1 MFTRISVLSAVTLA
15 ALLFAVAACSSADDG
30 PPPTPTPIDVAAVIQ
45 QQLASQAPAMA
56 APTAVPVAPA
66 APAPAAP
73 PSATTFQDTRRT
85 PPVTTAQDRV
95 STFSLDTDRTS
106 YRLALTW
113 AREGYQVEPDSVRAE
128 EWVNSFHYG
137 YPQPTTSDSFSIST
151 DVFTHPLDSRL
162 HLARVGFQAPQF
174 EDTRPVNVTLVL
186 DASGSMANGNRVEV
200 AREAAYAILNSL
212 GRSDRIAVVQFSTE
226 VIEQYVVPHE
236 SPSPRGA
243 VASSI
248 SQLSPRASTNVQ
260 AGLDLGVQLADEA
273 RRANP
278 DAYNYVI
285 LMSDG
290 VANVDATHP
299 FAILESAY
307 DPDAGN
313 PLRIITIGV
322 GIENYNDQLLEQ
334 LAQYGN
340 GWYRYLDTVDQARTV
355 FSRAN
360 WLALSIPFADQTRA
374 QVTWDPNQVASWRLI
389 GYENRVTS
397 DESFTEA
404 RKEFAEIPAGA
415 ATTVYYEL
423 ELTDAV
429 LRSGAWPA
437 QLGNVELRWVTPVSN
452 DSNRQHASVTA
463 GSEADIRYPAD
474 PLAHFGAIVGLA
486 ADLYSALPRAGDTN
500 YAGVYGELYHLQ
512 SQLDSLSGQ
521 LGHLQSYQD
530 FSFLLSHIMR
540 DAPSGSTMLPSTSFT
555 DRGFLDSS
563 RRLLYGSAETLPSSD
578 SIQLTPSETNQ
589 FGMLIH
595 PQLANFEGLRIEFS
609 FEIGGGTGAD
619 GLGLLLLRSMP
630 DFSQIEPL
638 YHAGGGWGSRYLS
651 GYAVLFDTHLN
662 AMGHPEFH
670 GRSFYYPITDPS
682 DNFVALAE
690 LGAGSD
696 VFDITHLAVR
706 NLYHDLSNSGVFNA
720 EVELAAHGRVSVYL
734 SNAQVGMERTLVI
747 DHTIE
752 DYTPFDGYIGF
763 IGLTGAA
770 TDRHVIHSVKYG
782 VE

>member
-1 MFTRISVLSAVTLA
+1 MFTRISVLAAVALA
-15 ALLFAVAACSSADDG
+15 ALLFAVAACSSAEPDARQQ
-30 PPPTPTPIDVAAVIQ
+30 PQAPAPAAPAAQVQ
-45 QQLASQAPAMA
+45 QQAPAMA
-56 APTAVPVAPA
+56 APTAAPVAPA
-66 APAPAAP
+66 APAMPAPAAAPAATAAPAMEAPQPPAPAAP
-73 PSATTFQDTRRT
+73 TVAPPAVAATQPGATTFQDTRRT
-85 PPVTTAQDRV
+85 PSVSTAVDRV

-174 EDTRPVNVTLVL
+174 EDNRPVNVTLVL

-212 GRSDRIAVVQFSTE
+212 GRRDRIAVVHFTTDVLGE
-226 VIEQYVVPHE
+226 YTVRHE
-236 SPSPRGA
+236 PPDRGNA
-243 VASSI
+243 ARSI
-248 SQLSPRASTNVQ
+248 SQLRPQASTNVQ

-290 VANVDATHP
+290 VANVDATNP

-307 DPDAGN
+307 DANAGN

-474 PLAHFGAIVGLA
+474 PLAHFGAIVALTADIYSSVPHPGDA
-486 ADLYSALPRAGDTN
+486 A
-500 YAGVYGELYHLQ
+500 YGREYRELYDLQ
-512 SQLDSLSGQ
+512 HQLDSLSSP

-540 DAPSGSTMLPSTSFT
+540 DAPAGSTTRP
-555 DRGFLDSS
+555 
-563 RRLLYGSAETLPSSD
+563 A
-578 SIQLTPSETNQ
+578 
-589 FGMLIH
+589 
-595 PQLANFEGLRIEFS
+595 
-609 FEIGGGTGAD
+609 TGY
-619 GLGLLLLRSMP
+619 SP
-630 DFSQIEPL
+630 
-638 YHAGGGWGSRYLS
+638 
-651 GYAVLFDTHLN
+651 
-662 AMGHPEFH
+662 
-670 GRSFYYPITDPS
+670 
-682 DNFVALAE
+682 
-690 LGAGSD
+690 
-696 VFDITHLAVR
+696 
-706 NLYHDLSNSGVFNA
+706 
-720 EVELAAHGRVSVYL
+720 
-734 SNAQVGMERTLVI
+734 
-747 DHTIE
+747 
-752 DYTPFDGYIGF
+752 
-763 IGLTGAA
+763 
-770 TDRHVIHSVKYG
+770 
-782 VE
+782 

>member
-1 MFTRISVLSAVTLA
+1 MFTRMMVLTAVALA
-15 ALLFAVAACSSADDG
+15 ALLFAVAGCSSAEEG
-30 PPPTPTPIDVAAVIQ
+30 EATAAPAAQIQ
-45 QQLASQAPAMA
+45 QQRSAPPAPAPAAMTAPTAAPAAPRAAAAPTQAPAMEAPAPAA
-56 APTAVPVAPA
+56 APQPPAPA

-73 PSATTFQDTRRT
+73 AVGSSPGATTFQDTRRT

-106 YRLALTW
+106 YRLALSW

-151 DVFTHPLDSRL
+151 DVFRHPLDSRL
-162 HLARVGFQAPQF
+162 FLARVGFQAPQF
-174 EDTRPVNVTLVL
+174 EDTRPVNVTLVM
-186 DASGSMANGNRVEV
+186 DASGSMANGNRVDV

-212 GRSDRIAVVQFSTE
+212 GRRDRIAVVHFTTE
-226 VIEQYVVPHE
+226 VLGEYTVRHE
-236 SPSPRGA
+236 PPDRGGA
-243 VASSI
+243 ARSI
-248 SQLSPRASTNVQ
+248 SQLRPQASTNVQ
-260 AGLDLGVQLADEA
+260 AGLDEGVWLADEA

-290 VANVDATHP
+290 VANVDATNP

-307 DPDAGN
+307 DADAGN

-374 QVTWDPNQVASWRLI
+374 QVTWDPNAVASWRI
-389 GYENRVTS
+389 VGYENRITS

-429 LRSGAWPA
+429 LRSGVWPA

-463 GSEADIRYPAD
+463 GNEADLRYPGD
-474 PLAHFGAIVGLA
+474 PLAHFGAIVALTADIYSNVSHPGDA
-486 ADLYSALPRAGDTN
+486 A
-500 YAGVYGELYHLQ
+500 YGREYRELYDLQ
-512 SQLDSLSGQ
+512 YQLDSLSSS

-530 FSFLLSHIMR
+530 FTFLLSHIMR
-540 DAPSGSTMLPSTSFT
+540 DAPAESTTRP
-555 DRGFLDSS
+555 
-563 RRLLYGSAETLPSSD
+563 A
-578 SIQLTPSETNQ
+578 
-589 FGMLIH
+589 
-595 PQLANFEGLRIEFS
+595 
-609 FEIGGGTGAD
+609 TGY
-619 GLGLLLLRSMP
+619 SP
-630 DFSQIEPL
+630 
-638 YHAGGGWGSRYLS
+638 
-651 GYAVLFDTHLN
+651 
-662 AMGHPEFH
+662 
-670 GRSFYYPITDPS
+670 
-682 DNFVALAE
+682 
-690 LGAGSD
+690 
-696 VFDITHLAVR
+696 
-706 NLYHDLSNSGVFNA
+706 
-720 EVELAAHGRVSVYL
+720 
-734 SNAQVGMERTLVI
+734 
-747 DHTIE
+747 
-752 DYTPFDGYIGF
+752 
-763 IGLTGAA
+763 
-770 TDRHVIHSVKYG
+770 
-782 VE
+782 

>member
-1 MFTRISVLSAVTLA
+1 MFTRIGVLAAVALA
-15 ALLFAVAACSSADDG
+15 ALLFAVAACSSAEDE
-30 PPPTPTPIDVAAVIQ
+30 PTPRQAPAPAAPAAQVQ
-45 QQLASQAPAMA
+45 QQAPAMA
-56 APTAVPVAPA
+56 APTAAPA
-66 APAPAAP
+66 APAMPAPAAAAPAATAMAAPAAAPQPPAPAAP
-73 PSATTFQDTRRT
+73 TIAPPAVAAPQPGATTFQDTRRT
-85 PPVTTAQDRV
+85 PSVSTAVDRV

-106 YRLALTW
+106 YRLALSW

-128 EWVNSFHYG
+128 EWINSFHYG
-137 YPQPTTSDSFSIST
+137 YPQPTTSDSFSVST

-174 EDTRPVNVTLVL
+174 EDNRPVNVTLVL

-212 GRSDRIAVVQFSTE
+212 GRRDRIAVVHFTTE
-226 VIEQYVVPHE
+226 VLGEYTVAHE
-236 SPSPRGA
+236 SPDRGN
-243 VASSI
+243 VARSI
-248 SQLSPRASTNVQ
+248 SQLHPQASTNVQ

-290 VANVDATHP
+290 VANVDATNP

-307 DPDAGN
+307 DADAGN

-374 QVTWDPNQVASWRLI
+374 QVTWDPNAVASWRLI

-437 QLGNVELRWVTPVSN
+437 QLGNVELRWVTPVGN

-474 PLAHFGAIVGLA
+474 PLAHFGAIVALT
-486 ADLYSALPRAGDTN
+486 ADIYSSVPHPGDS
-500 YAGVYGELYHLQ
+500 AYGREYRELYDLQ
-512 SQLDSLSGQ
+512 HQLDSLSSP

-540 DAPSGSTMLPSTSFT
+540 DAPSGSTTRP
-555 DRGFLDSS
+555 
-563 RRLLYGSAETLPSSD
+563 A
-578 SIQLTPSETNQ
+578 
-589 FGMLIH
+589 
-595 PQLANFEGLRIEFS
+595 
-609 FEIGGGTGAD
+609 TGY
-619 GLGLLLLRSMP
+619 SP
-630 DFSQIEPL
+630 
-638 YHAGGGWGSRYLS
+638 
-651 GYAVLFDTHLN
+651 
-662 AMGHPEFH
+662 
-670 GRSFYYPITDPS
+670 
-682 DNFVALAE
+682 
-690 LGAGSD
+690 
-696 VFDITHLAVR
+696 
-706 NLYHDLSNSGVFNA
+706 
-720 EVELAAHGRVSVYL
+720 
-734 SNAQVGMERTLVI
+734 
-747 DHTIE
+747 
-752 DYTPFDGYIGF
+752 
-763 IGLTGAA
+763 
-770 TDRHVIHSVKYG
+770 
-782 VE
+782 